1 MPIPFAIKVDNI
13 SKLYQLGEHAQIT
26 RTFRDVITDSF
37 DRLNP
42 LSRAKKGGN
51 HRRENE
57 LWALSDVNF
66 EVRPGETVGI
76 IGRNGSG
83 KSTLLKII
91 SRITEPTSG
100 RVEIYGRIG
109 SLLEVGTGFHPEL
122 SGRDNIFL
130 NGSILGMSRRE
141 IEREFDAIVSF
152 AELDKFLDTPVKRY
166 SSGMYI
172 RLAFAVAAHLAP
184 EIMLIDEVLAVGD
197 AAFQK
202 KCLGKMSDVARHGRT
217 ILFVSHNTAAML
229 NLCDRGLLLERGR
242 IVAEGE
248 IESVIQIYLKSLRLA
263 RPQDLTICSE
273 RQGNGRV
280 RFTSAR
286 FEDERGNIVEQG
298 ISGYPLVIALDYQS
312 SDEQVLPNCR
322 SSIVCFDSMGQFLFN
337 CTSDLVISDP
347 ITLPPSGTLRCLIP
361 RLPLSQGQYLL
372 NLMLAVNG
380 EIEDRLHNAIELEVS
395 DGDFY
400 GTGRVYLDGWRG
412 RGVLV
417 NHEWMVE

>member
-1 MPIPFAIKVDNI
+1 MPIPFAIKVGNI
-13 SKLYQLGEHAQIT
+13 SKHYRLGEHAQNT

-37 DRLNP
+37 DRLNS
-42 LSRAKKGGN
+42 LSRSKKNGQQ
-51 HRRENE
+51 RRETD

-66 EVRPGETVGI
+66 EVRPGEAVGI

-91 SRITEPTSG
+91 SRITEPTTG
-100 RVEIYGRIG
+100 RVEIYGRVG

-141 IEREFDAIVSF
+141 IEKAFDEIVTF
-152 AELDKFLDTPVKRY
+152 AELEKFLDTPVKRY

-202 KCLGKMSDVARHGRT
+202 KCLGKMNDVARHGRT

-229 NLCDRGLLLERGR
+229 NLCERALLLEHGK
-242 IVAEGE
+242 IVADGRVEA
-248 IESVIQIYLKSLRLA
+248 VIHQYLQSLKLA
-263 RPQDLTICSE
+263 SPYDLKNCSE

-286 FEDERGNIVEQG
+286 FEDERGNIIEQG
-298 ISGYPLVIALDYQS
+298 VSGYPLVIALDYQS
-312 SDEQVLPNCR
+312 PNEQSLPNCR
-322 SSIVCFDSMGQFLFN
+322 STIVFLDAMGQFLFN

-347 ITLPPSGTLRCLIP
+347 LTLPPSGTLRCLIP

-395 DGDFY
+395 DGDFF
-400 GTGRVYLDGWRG
+400 GTGRLYLDGWRG

-417 NHEWMVE
+417 DHEWMVD